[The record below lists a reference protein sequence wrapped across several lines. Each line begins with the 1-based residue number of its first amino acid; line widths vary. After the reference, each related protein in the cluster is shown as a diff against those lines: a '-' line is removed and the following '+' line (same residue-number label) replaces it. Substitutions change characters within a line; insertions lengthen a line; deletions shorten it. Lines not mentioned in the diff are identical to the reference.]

1 MGLFDDL
8 FGNDKKKSQQAFG
21 LFSFMN
27 DQQNDNNSKYTDE
40 ELDNYGL
47 EEWQKEL
54 VKKGEY
60 EPWNFEEEVLEEDDY
75 YFDDQEDE

>member
-8 FGNDKKKSQQAFG
+8 FGTNEKQDE
-21 LFSFMN
+21 
-27 DQQNDNNSKYTDE
+27 NNSNYTDE

-60 EPWNFEEEVLEEDDY
+60 EPWNFDEENLEEEDYYYEDD
-75 YFDDQEDE
+75 E